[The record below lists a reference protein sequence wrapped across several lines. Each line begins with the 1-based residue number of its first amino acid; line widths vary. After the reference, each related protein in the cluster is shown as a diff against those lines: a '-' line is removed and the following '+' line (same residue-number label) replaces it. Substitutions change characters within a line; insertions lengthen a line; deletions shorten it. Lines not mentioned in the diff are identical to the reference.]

1 MTQDQV
7 LKNQDFKEG
16 ILKFHFLSKNVS
28 LNLNYTFLI
37 SICFISN
44 TRLKLAKKIKQKLSK
59 TLRLNFYLG
68 ENSLSSFMLL
78 SKNNS
83 HFKKCA
89 KTTASV
95 LMRLYD

>member
-44 TRLKLAKKIKQKLSK
+44 TRLKLAKKSSK
-59 TLRLNFYLG
+59 
-68 ENSLSSFMLL
+68 S
-78 SKNNS
+78 
-83 HFKKCA
+83 
-89 KTTASV
+89 
-95 LMRLYD
+95 